1 MAARQ
6 SHPHLVG
13 GPAGRSRRASLGVM
27 TVQSRSR
34 DRERALVELARQG
47 DEGAFADLVEVHR
60 GELTAHCYR
69 MLGSFHDAEDAVQD
83 AFLRAWRAMQGFGG
97 RSSVRSWL
105 YAIVTNTALDIAK
118 RRTRR
123 ELSPAHAP
131 AAARG
136 TIPGDLLSDPVW
148 LEPYPDRELAEPE
161 PSPEARYEQRESLE
175 LAFVVALQN
184 LPPLQRA
191 VLILREVAGFS
202 AREIAAQLSTSEPAV
217 NSALQRA
224 RAAAQDK
231 LPTRS
236 QQVTL
241 RALGDDRVR
250 ALAERYADAIEAGR
264 TDVLVQMLTAEASWA
279 MPPLRTWY
287 QGLPAITDF
296 LENHVFPE
304 RWRHAITRANGQ
316 LAVACYTF
324 DPGRSRYV
332 ASVVDVLTLDGAR
345 IAAVTGFLTA
355 ELLRKNGLDG
365 ALSGARVFADLGLPA
380 ELE

>member
-1 MAARQ
+1 
-6 SHPHLVG
+6 
-13 GPAGRSRRASLGVM
+13 M
-27 TVQSRSR
+27 TVHSRSR
-34 DRERALVELARQG
+34 DSERTLVQLALQG

-83 AFLRAWRAMQGFGG
+83 AFLRAWRAMHGFAG

-118 RRTRR
+118 RRARR
-123 ELSPAHAP
+123 ELSAAHAP

-136 TIPGDLLSDPVW
+136 TAPGDPLNEPVW
-148 LEPYPDRELAEPE
+148 LEPYPDRGLGEAE

-175 LAFVVALQN
+175 LAFVVALQH

-191 VLILREVAGFS
+191 ALILREGAGFS
-202 AREIAAQLSTSEPAV
+202 AKQIAAQLGTSEPAV

-224 RAAAQDK
+224 RAAAQDR
-231 LPTRS
+231 LPAQS

-241 RALGDDRVR
+241 RALGDSRVR

-279 MPPLRTWY
+279 MPPLRTWFH
-287 QGLPAITDF
+287 GLPAIREF

-304 RWRHAITRANGQ
+304 SWRHATTRVNGQ

-324 DPGRSRYV
+324 DPARGRYV
-332 ASVVDVLTLDGAR
+332 ASVVDVLTLDGER
-345 IAAVTGFLTA
+345 IASVTGFLTT
-355 ELLRKNGLDG
+355 ELLRRIGFDG
-365 ALSGARVFADLGLPA
+365 QLSGAKVFADLGLPA
-380 ELE
+380 ELD

>member
-1 MAARQ
+1 
-6 SHPHLVG
+6 
-13 GPAGRSRRASLGVM
+13 M
-27 TVQSRSR
+27 TVDSRSR
-34 DRERALVELARQG
+34 DRERALVELALRG
-47 DEGAFADLVEVHR
+47 DEGAFGDLVEVHR

-83 AFLRAWRAMQGFGG
+83 AFLRAWRAMPGFAG

-105 YAIVTNTALDIAK
+105 YAIVTNTAVDIA
-118 RRTRR
+118 RRRARR
-123 ELSPAHAP
+123 ELSAAHAP

-136 TIPGDLLSDPVW
+136 TTPGDPLNEPVW
-148 LEPYPDRELAEPE
+148 LQPYPDGGLAETE

-175 LAFVVALQN
+175 LAFVVALQH

-202 AREIAAQLSTSEPAV
+202 AREIAAQLGTSEPAV

-224 RAAAQDK
+224 RASAQDR
-231 LPTRS
+231 LPAKS
-236 QQVTL
+236 QQATL

-287 QGLPAITDF
+287 HGLPAISEF

-304 RWRHAITRANGQ
+304 RWRHATTRTNGQ

-324 DPGRSRYV
+324 DPDRIRYV
-332 ASVVDVLTLDGAR
+332 PSVVDVLTLDGER
-345 IAAVTGFLTA
+345 ISAVTGFLTT
-355 ELLRKNGLDG
+355 EMLRRFGVDG
-365 ALSGARVFADLGLPA
+365 ELSGAEVFAGLGLPA
-380 ELE
+380 ELD

>member
-1 MAARQ
+1 
-6 SHPHLVG
+6 
-13 GPAGRSRRASLGVM
+13 M
-27 TVQSRSR
+27 TVDSPSR
-34 DRERALVELARQG
+34 DRERALVELALRG
-47 DEGAFADLVEVHR
+47 DEDAFAELVEVHR

-69 MLGSFHDAEDAVQD
+69 MLGSFQDAEDAVQD
-83 AFLRAWRAMQGFGG
+83 AFLRAWRAMQGFAG

-105 YAIVTNTALDIAK
+105 YAIGTNTALDIAK
-118 RRTRR
+118 RRARR
-123 ELSPAHAP
+123 ELSVAYAP

-136 TIPGDLLSDPVW
+136 TAPGDPLSEPVW
-148 LEPYPDRELAEPE
+148 LEPFPDLALTETE

-175 LAFVVALQN
+175 LAFVVALQH
-184 LPPLQRA
+184 LPPLQLA

-202 AREIAAQLSTSEPAV
+202 AREIAAQLGTSEPAV

-224 RAAAQDK
+224 RAAAQDR
-231 LPTRS
+231 LPAQS

-287 QGLPAITDF
+287 HGLPAISEF

-304 RWRHAITRANGQ
+304 RWRHATTRANGQ

-324 DPGRSRYV
+324 DPDRGRYV
-332 ASVVDVLTLDGAR
+332 ASVVDVLTLDGER
-345 IAAVTGFLTA
+345 IAAVTGFLTT
-355 ELLRKNGLDG
+355 ELLRRTGFDG
-365 ALSGARVFADLGLPA
+365 DLSGAKVFADLGLPA
-380 ELE
+380 ELD

>member
-1 MAARQ
+1 MT
-6 SHPHLVG
+6 
-13 GPAGRSRRASLGVM
+13 M

-34 DRERALVELARQG
+34 DRELALVELARHG
-47 DEGAFADLVEVHR
+47 DESAFAALVEVHR

-83 AFLRAWRAMQGFGG
+83 AFLRAWRAMQGFAG

-105 YAIVTNTALDIAK
+105 YAIVTNTAVDIA
-118 RRTRR
+118 RRRSRR
-123 ELSPAHAP
+123 ELSGAHSA

-136 TIPGDLLSDPVW
+136 TAPGDPLNDPVW
-148 LEPYPDRELAEPE
+148 LEPYPDQTLAEAE

-175 LAFVVALQN
+175 LAFVVALQH

-202 AREIAAQLSTSEPAV
+202 AREIAEHLATSEPAV

-224 RAAAQDK
+224 RAAAQNR
-231 LPTRS
+231 LPARS

-241 RALGDDRVR
+241 RSLGDGRVR

-264 TDVLVQMLTAEASWA
+264 TDVLVEMLTAEASWA

-287 QGLPAITDF
+287 HRPAGITEF
-296 LENHVFPE
+296 LEDYVFPE
-304 RWRHAITRANGQ
+304 QWRHATTTANGQ
-316 LAVACYTF
+316 LAIGCYAF
-324 DPGRSRYV
+324 DPELGRFV
-332 ASVVDVLTLDGAR
+332 PSVLDVLTLEGDEVAR
-345 IAAVTGFLTA
+345 VDGFLTT
-355 ELLRKNGLDG
+355 EMLRRLGYDG
-365 ALSGARVFADLGLPA
+365 RLAGADLFPLFGLPA
-380 ELE
+380 DVS